1 MAITQRR
8 MTLAEFLELPEEE
21 PALEYEAGVV
31 KQKVSPKAPHSRL
44 QFWLCRLFDST
55 DSPSKQAAAFPEA
68 RVTLAGS
75 SLVPDLV
82 VYRWEH
88 IPREASGRVVADFT
102 TPPDIAVEILSP
114 ELGRATYEQRC
125 RWYVEQGVEIA
136 LLVNPRNESV
146 QIFRRGQQ
154 PSLLRGHNPIS
165 LDPVL
170 PGLRLAVR
178 DLFSALW
185 LGR

>member
-1 MAITQRR
+1 MAISQRR
-8 MTLAEFLELPEEE
+8 LTLAEFLELPEEE

-44 QFWLCRLFDST
+44 QFWLCRLLDSSDAPVKRT
-55 DSPSKQAAAFPEA
+55 AAFPEA
-68 RVTLAGS
+68 RVTFGGQ
-75 SLVPDLV
+75 SLVPDLI
-82 VYRWEH
+82 VYRWEG
-88 IPREASGRVVADFT
+88 IPRDAGGRVAEDFT

-114 ELGRATYEQRC
+114 GQGRATYEQRC
-125 RWYVEQGVEIA
+125 RWYVEHGVQIA
-136 LLVNPRNESV
+136 LLVNPRNETV

-154 PSLLRGHNPIS
+154 PSLLRGDDSVS